1 MRKSDVLEI
10 IRETADPYA
19 EKAPADT
26 SYPDNTPD
34 GSMEKSAAATLTV
47 TDEPDVE
54 HPFNEGRKKSEEKGT
69 GDLTKEL
76 DDIKAEMKSVLADYK
91 AAEGDDKKP
100 FVEKLKEL
108 TAKKKEKE
116 EEIQKV
122 KDKRVSDFEKKN
134 PKTDDEY
141 AGALDEGVI
150 TEELTRTDKS
160 DIKKM
165 IAKEIEATL
174 KSKNF
179 KDKVSD
185 EVTKDV
191 KKNKELEKVVVE
203 ITRNVVTQLYKVLWM
218 RRTFWRNSLKNVPA

>member
-1 MRKSDVLEI
+1 MRKSDVLGIIKEI
-10 IRETADPYA
+10 A
-19 EKAPADT
+19 EPTWAQAKPGDT

-54 HPFNEGRKKSEEKGT
+54 HPFNEATVNQIEKAERALK
-69 GDLTKEL
+69 DVEK
-76 DDIKAEMKSVLADYK
+76 EMKSVLADYK

-108 TAKKKEKE
+108 TAKKKEAEKHLN
-116 EEIQKV
+116 KV
-122 KDKRVSDFEKKN
+122 KDEFESQAA
-134 PKTDDEY
+134 PEEDIVAET
-141 AGALDEGVI
+141 I

-185 EVTKDV
+185 EVSKDV

>member
-1 MRKSDVLEI
+1 MKKSDVLDI
-10 IRETADPYA
+10 IKETADPYA

-54 HPFNEGRKKSEEKGT
+54 HPFNESTIGKIEKAEQGI
-69 GDLTKEL
+69 KEVE
-76 DDIKAEMKSVLADYK
+76 KEMKSVLADYK

-100 FVEKLKEL
+100 FIVKLKEL
-108 TAKKKEKE
+108 TAKKKEAEKHLD
-116 EEIQKV
+116 KV
-122 KDKRVSDFEKKN
+122 KDEFESQAA
-134 PKTDDEY
+134 PEDEVV
-141 AGALDEGVI
+141 AEKI
-150 TEELTRTDKS
+150 NEELNRTDKS

-165 IAKEIEATL
+165 ISKEIEATL
-174 KSKNF
+174 KSKGF
-179 KDKVSD
+179 KDKVAD
-185 EVTKDV
+185 AVTKDV